1 MSNKVRVVIDETPAN
16 KVTINNTQVR
26 VVIDE
31 TPANKVTINV
41 S

>member
-1 MSNKVRVVIDETPAN
+1 MNKVRVVIDEKQAN
-16 KVTINNTQVR
+16 KVVTNNTQVR

-31 TPANKVTINV
+31 KPANKVNVNV